1 MTKDQRSWNAVA
13 LVFFVCLCAGSVV
26 LLARYADT
34 QPAQL
39 GFFDLALLGLGTFR
53 LVHLLTYDKIFEP
66 IRTSFMVGKGGRL
79 MKAPRGWRRLMGEFL
94 ECIWCT
100 GMWSGLFTV
109 TIYFLGAWG
118 RFAVV
123 VFAVAGLG
131 SLFQV
136 MSKMM
141 AER

>member
-13 LVFFVCLCAGSVV
+13 LAVFVGLAALSVV
-26 LLARYADT
+26 LVNRYADI
-34 QPAQL
+34 QPSQL
-39 GFFDLALLGLGTFR
+39 GFFDLTVLGLGTFR
-53 LVHLLTYDKIFEP
+53 LVHLLTFDKIFEP
-66 IRTSFMVGKGGRL
+66 IRSAFMVGSSGKL
-79 MKAPRGWRRLMGEFL
+79 AKAPSGWRRLMCEFL

-100 GMWSGLFTV
+100 GMWSGLFAVTV
-109 TIYFLGAWG
+109 YFLGSWG

-136 MSKMM
+136 LSKMM